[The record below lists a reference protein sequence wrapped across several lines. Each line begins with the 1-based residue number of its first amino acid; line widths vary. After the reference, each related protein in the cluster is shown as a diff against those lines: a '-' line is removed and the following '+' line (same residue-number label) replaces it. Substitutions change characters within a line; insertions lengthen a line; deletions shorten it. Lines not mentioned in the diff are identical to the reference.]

1 MAYTFDAQIVSDLH
15 KDAYGCRPSA
25 FWWQCWNEASDD
37 VKQEEWDIL
46 LAALK
51 RSIDDEEEEKR
62 LALEQFE
69 KELAQIRVMSPHGL
83 HLSEAEAIAYMTPVE
98 FEDNPDLTRQDV
110 EHWLWQ
116 RGILFTDRG
125 RSLVETIYAI
135 HKVEEDYEDDGQPS
149 EMQEWHDFDPD
160 C

>member
-15 KDAYGCRPSA
+15 KDAYGCRPSS
-25 FWWQCWNEASDD
+25 FWWQCWSDASDD
-37 VKQEEWDIL
+37 EKQAEWDSI
-46 LAALK
+46 LAALE
-51 RSIDDEEEEKR
+51 RSIDDEEQETR
-62 LALEQFE
+62 RALEQFE
-69 KELAQIRVMSPHGL
+69 KELAQIRENNPRL
-83 HLSEAEAIAYMTPVE
+83 AEADAIAYMTPIE